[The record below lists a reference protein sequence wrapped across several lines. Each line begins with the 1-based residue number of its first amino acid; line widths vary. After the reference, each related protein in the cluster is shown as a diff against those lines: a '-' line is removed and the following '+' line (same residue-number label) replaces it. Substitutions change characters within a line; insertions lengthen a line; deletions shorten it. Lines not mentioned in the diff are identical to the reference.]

1 MQREYVSLGAARQV
15 RVMPSESWGSSRRG
29 NFSRHLVAFEMRL
42 SRTLTENSVSP
53 MGAPRSS
60 KPLDAALGIE
70 TGMDENSTGAHN
82 SHLLCLT
89 LRPRCKPLE
98 VMNSRALSKES
109 SSPAQIPSSRY
120 QQLRVRPGTSDLR
133 DSTRECGVTAKMRGP
148 SGSPC

>member
-1 MQREYVSLGAARQV
+1 MRREYVSLVAARQL

-98 VMNSRALSKES
+98 VMNSRALSKE
-109 SSPAQIPSSRY
+109 I
-120 QQLRVRPGTSDLR
+120 
-133 DSTRECGVTAKMRGP
+133 
-148 SGSPC
+148 